1 MAIIPT
7 IIALGRKTWSCHDI
21 WFCLMKTKLCKCGI
35 IQVWG
40 VSQSHYKHPRE
51 TYTLHIIVTQQVPS
65 CIESREHEPEPK
77 DHFDKHKLMK
87 LQCLPV
93 SAAQS
98 FIEWTNCKKAM
109 FFFIFRLIYVKDNMK
124 SQAIFMLCLI
134 APHSYQVPTT
144 NISISPPT
152 VCVTLS
158 GPSAG
163 QPCVFPFTFS
173 GEVYTRCHLQRMNCL
188 NIILFLCN

>member
-109 FFFIFRLIYVKDNMK
+109 FFFLFSDWFMSKTIWNPKLSSCYAWLLLIATK
-124 SQAIFMLCLI
+124 SQQPTSLFLLRLC
-134 APHSYQVPTT
+134 AW
-144 NISISPPT
+144 
-152 VCVTLS
+152 
-158 GPSAG
+158 
-163 QPCVFPFTFS
+163 PCL
-173 GEVYTRCHLQRMNCL
+173 GHLQDSLVYSPSHFRAKSTPG
-188 NIILFLCN
+188 IIWKEWIV